1 VNKLTAYVLVTL
13 LIMVIKN
20 LWLRYVGES
29 RIDVYFS
36 LSLLIYLITTEIIL
50 PFKRKYRRT
59 LSIIIGILIV
69 IFMIIVARRIIE
81 ILY

>member
-1 VNKLTAYVLVTL
+1 
-13 LIMVIKN
+13 MVIKN

>member
-1 VNKLTAYVLVTL
+1 MNKLTAYVLVTL

-20 LWLRYVGES
+20 LWLKYVGES

-36 LSLLIYLITTEIIL
+36 LSLLIYLITNEIDL

>member
-1 VNKLTAYVLVTL
+1 MNKLTVYVLVTL

>member
-1 VNKLTAYVLVTL
+1 MNKLTAYVLVTL

>member
-1 VNKLTAYVLVTL
+1 MNKLTAYVLVTL

-20 LWLRYVGES
+20 LWLKYVGES

>member
-20 LWLRYVGES
+20 LWLKYVGES

>member
-1 VNKLTAYVLVTL
+1 MNKLTAYVLITL

-20 LWLRYVGES
+20 LWLKYVGES

-36 LSLLIYLITTEIIL
+36 LSLLIYLITTEIVL